1 MKVNSL
7 SQKYSSLTK
16 EMSIGTIPIL
26 HKIKQYID
34 TYLCNIVYFQIKRK
48 LIIMKV
54 GMTNEDA

>member
-34 TYLCNIVYFQIKRK
+34 MYLCNIVYFQIRRK
-48 LIIMKV
+48 YKYTMKV
-54 GMTNEDA
+54 GM